1 MDISIVQLQATDAKK
16 LFEFELENRVFFEE
30 MVPTR
35 GDDYYCFELFQERHE
50 DLLNEQSNG
59 ISLFYLIK
67 DQSDSIIGRMNLVDI
82 DEIQGVGHIGY
93 RIGQAYTG
101 KGIAVKAL
109 TLFLQQVSKMNIS
122 QIKAQTTTTNIAS
135 QKVLEKNGFV
145 HVRSSDEEFE
155 MNGQELKFTY
165 YTWFNQ

>member
-35 GDDYYCFELFQERHE
+35 GDDYYRFESFQERHE
-50 DLLNEQSNG
+50 ALLDEQAKG

-82 DEIQGVGHIGY
+82 EKNQGVGNIGY

-109 TLFLQQVSKMNIS
+109 NLLLKNVSKMNLS
-122 QIKAQTTTTNIAS
+122 KIKAQTTTTNIAS
-135 QKVLEKNGFV
+135 QKVLEKNGFI
-145 HVRSSDEEFE
+145 HERTSDEEFE
-155 MNGQELKFTY
+155 MNGQKFNFTY
-165 YTWFNQ
+165 YTWSN